1 MNDIYYIALAYYQQ
15 QQYERALEI
24 LNRKKTLNQ
33 SVQCRYVAALCSV
46 TMQDFE
52 CVSSLLTRPIC
63 SSPWRMALMHWITWV
78 TKILFHK
85 KKVGSKCM

>member
-1 MNDIYYIALAYYQQ
+1 MNDIYYIALSYYQQ

-46 TMQDFE
+46 SMRNHGVIGKHCWLIE
-52 CVSSLLTRPIC
+52 YVACLGKRLGCIGLLGP
-63 SSPWRMALMHWITWV
+63 
-78 TKILFHK
+78 
-85 KKVGSKCM
+85 